1 VEGLAKSRA
10 AAARALSL
18 DPNLAEAHTAV
29 GVLAALGEWDWE
41 RAEESFERA
50 IELDPSDTWAYQTY
64 GLHLQVQ
71 GRFDEAIVQLEHA
84 RRIDPIY
91 GALVT
96 EIDLGNVYA
105 LRGDLEG
112 AARVWQERLELAP
125 EDHGTHRRIGNHLC
139 QTGSFEQ
146 GLEELER
153 ALSQIPDS
161 ERVMADLGYCHARA
175 GNAEEAREYLRRIEA
190 SAESRYVDPV
200 HRALVH
206 LGLRETERAIEL
218 LGRAYELHSPLIS
231 MVPTDPRYAPIRAD
245 PRFAE
250 LIRGMGLYGL
260 LPSRKG

>member
-1 VEGLAKSRA
+1 M
-10 AAARALSL
+10 
-18 DPNLAEAHTAV
+18 
-29 GVLAALGEWDWE
+29 EWDWE
-41 RAEESFERA
+41 RAEAGFQRA
-50 IELDPSDTWAYQTY
+50 IGLDPSYTWAYYTY
-64 GLHLQVQ
+64 ALQLVTQ

-96 EIDLGNVYA
+96 EVDLGNVYA

-112 AARVWQERLELAP
+112 AARAWQERLELAP
-125 EDHGTHRRIGNHLC
+125 EDHGTHRHIGNHLC

-206 LGLRETERAIEL
+206 LGLGETERAIEL
-218 LGRAYELHSPLIS
+218 LGRAYELHSPVIS
-231 MVPTDPRYAPIRAD
+231 MVPTDPRYASIRSD
-245 PRFAE
+245 PRFEA
-250 LIRGMGLYGL
+250 LVRGMGLEGR
-260 LPSRKG
+260 LPPPRG